1 MSEQRQQILRE
12 ALANQRLEGG
22 NVSQETQDAAQ
33 LWAEGKISADE
44 VIRIIKEKHV
54 RNQGDA

>member
-1 MSEQRQQILRE
+1 MSESEQRQQILRE

-22 NVSQETQDAAQ
+22 DVSQEAQDTAQ

-44 VIRIIKEKHV
+44 VIRIIKEKYG
-54 RNQGDA
+54 RRPE